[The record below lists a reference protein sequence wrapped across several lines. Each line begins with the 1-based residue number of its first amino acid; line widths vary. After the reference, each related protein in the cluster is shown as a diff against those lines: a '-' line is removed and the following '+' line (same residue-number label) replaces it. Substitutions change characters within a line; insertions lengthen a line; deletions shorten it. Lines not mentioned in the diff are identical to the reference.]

1 MNNAINNKGVYIATT
16 QPNSGKSIVALGLI
30 HALRE
35 KGLTVGYFRPVIDQ
49 SESRTMD
56 NHINTVRTWFDLDIE
71 YPDTFAFSRRELL
84 QMKNDDEEDAILRTI
99 IHKYKALENRF
110 DFVVVEGSSFA
121 GEGTMI
127 EFDVNIVIAKN
138 LGIPAIIIDS
148 GVGKALEDFTDTM
161 LLAVD
166 SFQDK
171 KVDVLA
177 YIANKVQPDNQA
189 WVVSE
194 LQNRLP
200 SQILIDAIPMNTLLS
215 SPSIKEIVDTLE
227 GQIIFG
233 EDHINNQAGHYT
245 VGAMQL
251 RNYLY
256 HLKENGLV
264 ITPGDRADIILGALQ
279 ANLSANY
286 PTISGIVLTG
296 GLLPEDSII
305 RLIEGLSDIV
315 PIVSVE
321 GGTFAVT
328 NQIGMIKSQ
337 IYAENKEKIAVSIR
351 DFMAHVRTDQ
361 LMDALLQYKS
371 RGRTPAMFQY
381 QILRQARAQKKHIVL
396 PEGLDERI
404 LQATARLI
412 QSDAANLTLLGDR
425 KKIIHKVNQLHIDLD
440 PDRITIIDPATS
452 ERLDHYAGMLY
463 ELRKHKQMTEEDAR
477 KMILDVS
484 YFGTMMVYQG
494 DADGM
499 VSGAMHT
506 TQHTIRPA
514 LQLIR
519 TRPGIT
525 TVSSVFLMCLED
537 RVSVYGDCAININPT
552 AEQLSDI
559 ALSSAETSRS
569 FGIEPI
575 IAMLS
580 YSSGTSGSGEDVE
593 KVREAT
599 AILKSKRPDLKVEG
613 PIQYDAAVDM
623 NIGRIKMPESLIAGQ
638 ANVLI
643 FPDLNTGNNTYKAV
657 QRETKALAIGPIL
670 QGLRKPVNDLSRGCT
685 VDDVV
690 NTVIITAIQAQN
702 L

>member
-1 MNNAINNKGVYIATT
+1 
-16 QPNSGKSIVALGLI
+16 
-30 HALRE
+30 
-35 KGLTVGYFRPVIDQ
+35 
-49 SESRTMD
+49 
-56 NHINTVRTWFDLDIE
+56 
-71 YPDTFAFSRRELL
+71 
-84 QMKNDDEEDAILRTI
+84 MKNDDEEDAILRTI

-537 RVSVYGDCAININPT
+537 RVSVYGDCAINI
-552 AEQLSDI
+552 L
-559 ALSSAETSRS
+559 
-569 FGIEPI
+569 
-575 IAMLS
+575 
-580 YSSGTSGSGEDVE
+580 
-593 KVREAT
+593 
-599 AILKSKRPDLKVEG
+599 
-613 PIQYDAAVDM
+613 
-623 NIGRIKMPESLIAGQ
+623 SLIH
-638 ANVLI
+638 I
-643 FPDLNTGNNTYKAV
+643 
-657 QRETKALAIGPIL
+657 
-670 QGLRKPVNDLSRGCT
+670 
-685 VDDVV
+685 
-690 NTVIITAIQAQN
+690 
-702 L
+702 